1 MFEGGVFN
9 LTKAFPVY
17 CLLSLI
23 SLAPAFLLHE
33 FAHKFVA
40 KYYGC
45 WAEFRADPA
54 GLRFGLILAAFLGI
68 VFMAPG
74 AVMVAGNATRNQFG
88 KIAVAGPIT
97 NMALWTLGY
106 AAWIVLGGFVGS
118 IDVIIGYW
126 LWGNAIL
133 CAFNMLPFGPLDGK
147 KIKTWSEPIFYTC
160 LSVAVALVY
169 ITHTKIAIF

>member
-1 MFEGGVFN
+1 
-9 LTKAFPVY
+9 
-17 CLLSLI
+17 
-23 SLAPAFLLHE
+23 
-33 FAHKFVA
+33 
-40 KYYGC
+40 
-45 WAEFRADPA
+45 
-54 GLRFGLILAAFLGI
+54 LILAAFLGI

-97 NMALWTLGY
+97 NMVLWALGY
-106 AAWIVLGGFVGS
+106 GAWIVLGGIVGL

-160 LSVAVALVY
+160 LSVAIAMVY
-169 ITHTKIAIF
+169 ITSKNGIL